1 MNRGEVYFSFLNLKV
16 KLPMLLSKPKND
28 YKSVN
33 KTENGQRKDSRQE
46 ETEHTVDIHTYDE
59 IQSESQVSFG

>member
-1 MNRGEVYFSFLNLKV
+1 
-16 KLPMLLSKPKND
+16 MLLSKPKND

-59 IQSESQVSFG
+59 IQSESQVRFGY